1 MAYNLDVFNSTNTTN
16 YYQLTLQVNNAS
28 GGVYGMLLMFAIFI
42 FFLVSFRNSGLDFG
56 LDNWIYSSFLTLV
69 FGVLLFLMGLI
80 AWYVVMIPFGLLII
94 TLIVKF
100 FS

>member
-1 MAYNLDVFNSTNTTN
+1 MSYDLDVFNSTNTTN

-28 GGVYGMLLMFAIFI
+28 GGVYGMLLMFVIFI

-69 FGVLLFLMGLI
+69 FGVLLFLMGI
-80 AWYVVMIPFGLLII
+80 VVWYVVMIPFGLLII

-100 FS
+100 FN